1 MRLNSL
7 SRRGLMRAAAALA
20 AVASLPRLAW
30 AEWNKNAFEAKNL
43 ADAMKALGASGA
55 PTVSGDVQ
63 IIASD
68 LAENGAVVPV
78 QGTSKIPGTTMIAFL
93 VEKNPFIL
101 AGSFD
106 ITPEMVPDVSTRIK
120 MGQTSNVIVLVK
132 AGDKFYSASKEIKV
146 TLGGCG
152 G

>member
-1 MRLNSL
+1 MRLTSL
-7 SRRGLMRAAAALA
+7 SRRGLLRAGACLAAL
-20 AVASLPRLAW
+20 ASLPRLAW
-30 AEWNKNAFEAKNL
+30 AEWNKTAFEAKNI
-43 ADAMKALGASGA
+43 DEAMKALGVTGV

-78 QGTSKIPGTTMIAFL
+78 QATSKIPGTTMIAFL

-106 ITPEMVPDVSTRIK
+106 ISDDMLADVSTRIK
-120 MGQTSNVIVLVK
+120 MGQTSNVTALVK